1 MMVGRGVRIPLPY
14 FHSHISSPP
23 PIHHLLI
30 TSSPLGERFGE
41 EEVGELIWGGYG
53 RDDDSWRKYAEKK
66 VVMIWWSWG
75 GGSENM
81 VRW

>member
-41 EEVGELIWGGYG
+41 EEVGELI
-53 RDDDSWRKYAEKK
+53 
-66 VVMIWWSWG
+66 
-75 GGSENM
+75 
-81 VRW
+81 